1 MFFWRPK
8 LWSIF
13 NLRPEQ
19 YSGEMDLVNLTKTQ
33 QEHSVYNLIRVNS
46 WIGKKK
52 KKKNLLTIFIK
63 LGYNAVNLLAK
74 PVYIFMSKKLTYQ
87 QKLSIYHPK
96 HLKCNLPKHQIFQSA
111 SDGNLYVRVMR
122 IWSKKKDLV
131 AVRNLN
137 INRILFSFFFFS

>member
-1 MFFWRPK
+1 MEMITYTLISSITTKFSYVFLRPK

-52 KKKNLLTIFIK
+52 KKKKFI
-63 LGYNAVNLLAK
+63 
-74 PVYIFMSKKLTYQ
+74 
-87 QKLSIYHPK
+87 
-96 HLKCNLPKHQIFQSA
+96 
-111 SDGNLYVRVMR
+111 D
-122 IWSKKKDLV
+122 
-131 AVRNLN
+131 N
-137 INRILFSFFFFS
+137 IHKARL